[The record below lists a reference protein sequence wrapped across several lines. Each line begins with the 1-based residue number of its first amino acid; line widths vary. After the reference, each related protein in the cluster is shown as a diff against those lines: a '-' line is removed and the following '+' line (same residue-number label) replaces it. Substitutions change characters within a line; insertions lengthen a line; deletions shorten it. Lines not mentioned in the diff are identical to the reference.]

1 MFAGNWWDDKDDS
14 SAVQF
19 SRLLQAYGM
28 VQHVNCAT
36 HHLGHT
42 LDLFLT
48 RETESVI
55 SEVLVLPGLSDHSAV
70 SCDITLQKPEPVK
83 KVIVTRKW
91 KSFSRLH
98 EILSEIDV
106 EKVSIEESIN
116 LYESFLTELFDE
128 LCPLKART
136 ITLRENSPWY
146 NDDIRAVKQLY

>member
-1 MFAGNWWDDKDDS
+1 MLI
-14 SAVQF
+14 V
-19 SRLLQAYGM
+19 LLT
-28 VQHVNCAT
+28 VLVT
-36 HHLGHT
+36 
-42 LDLFLT
+42 FLT

-70 SCDITLQKPEPVK
+70 SCDIILQKPEPVK

-91 KSFSRLH
+91 KSFHNSLLESRLH

-106 EKVSIEESIN
+106 EEVSIEEPIN
-116 LYESFLTELFDE
+116 LYESSLTELFDE

-146 NDDIRAVKQLY
+146 NDDIRAAKQLRRFFFIFFLYIMQKQTIANSGVPV